1 MNKITVDEWI
11 ALFRETGLDD
21 ATMQRWHRLF
31 EQHHPEA
38 HQSFWNGSGSTRRA
52 PAKSALPTGRQ
63 FV

>member
-38 HQSFWNGSGSTRRA
+38 HQSFLEWLGLDPARTREIRA
-52 PAKSALPTGRQ
+52 AHR
-63 FV
+63 